1 MDFARVIGR
10 IHLPSGVIRKGNL
23 LAASIWLRCSQVFL
37 NDRFM
42 ITFDIEKAAQLIRA
56 RDGNMV
62 IIVIMVIN
70 GAADA

>member
-1 MDFARVIGR
+1 MTLFCSAQPHD
-10 IHLPSGVIRKGNL
+10 PSPWEPSRRNSRS
-23 LAASIWLRCSQVFL
+23 ATFL

-42 ITFDIEKAAQLIRA
+42 ITSDIEKAAQLIRA

-62 IIVIMVIN
+62 IIVIVIIK